1 MGDYHK
7 TAYYL
12 SIGDYTIPIVFI
24 TKKDALE
31 YAQQFRLKGY
41 TLTKETQS
49 GFEEYEIPV
58 K

>member
-1 MGDYHK
+1 MSELTTIYHLAKGDFE
-7 TAYYL
+7 L
-12 SIGDYTIPIVFI
+12 PIVFV

-31 YAQQFRLKGY
+31 YAKHFRLKGY
-41 TLTKETQS
+41 TLRKETQS

>member
-1 MGDYHK
+1 MSELTTTYHLYKGDFE
-7 TAYYL
+7 L
-12 SIGDYTIPIVFI
+12 PIVFV

-31 YAQQFRLKGY
+31 YAKHFGLKGY
-41 TLTKETQS
+41 SLIKETQS